1 MRQSILLIYILFSG
15 ASDVSVRTDLEV
27 FLEIGSRGLL
37 PCEVQLGGNVT
48 IAVVVWKKGSSSIYT
63 PPLVIREN
71 HEGNWENGGPG
82 YGRGYSID
90 QNLSLI
96 INRVKIEDDDIFV
109 CVVSPLGLIEPTL
122 NQTQVR
128 VFGEYD
134 QED

>member
-1 MRQSILLIYILFSG
+1 M
-15 ASDVSVRTDLEV
+15 RTDLEI

-63 PPLVIREN
+63 PPLVIRAN

-82 YGRGYSID
+82 FGRGYSID
-90 QNLSLI
+90 QTFSLI
-96 INRVKIEDDDIFV
+96 INRVRMEDNDFFF
-109 CVVSPLGLIEPTL
+109 CQVSPLGLIESTV
-122 NQTQVR
+122 NQTHVR

-134 QED
+134 H